1 MDDLEIADVEKI
13 LDPNQSG
20 EFEIMLTEFKIS
32 INDYLKDLTN
42 SPVKSL
48 ADVIAFN
55 CNNSELVSKRH
66 LMTSLNLPNL
76 L

>member
-42 SPVKSL
+42 SPVRSL

-55 CNNSELVSKRH
+55 RNNSELVSKRL
-66 LMTSLNLPNL
+66 LMTSLNLPYL